1 MARRNLPISPEV
13 LKARQEARREEL
25 EELSQAHYRYYGE
38 HLTPQQ
44 IEHYMKHGTFGANT
58 VAMPPEDKKKRKQ

>member
-1 MARRNLPISPEV
+1 MARRNTGINAEE

-25 EELSQAHYRYYGE
+25 AELSQAHYRYYGE

-44 IEHYMKHGTFGANT
+44 IEYYMKHGTFGQNA
-58 VAMPPEDKKKRKQ
+58 AAPLPEDKRRKR